1 VKLNTKKM
9 KIPTKRLNKE
19 LQKQLMRSGPG
30 YQKEGMITKEMNI
43 QEDLLPSGIKED
55 SISMKETIEE

>member
-1 VKLNTKKM
+1 LYLHSRIYPET
-9 KIPTKRLNKE
+9 
-19 LQKQLMRSGPG
+19 PG